1 MGAVNSVRKLTI
13 DSIALLE
20 QLEPNGAELVA
31 KRAVRRRVQQLLQQN
46 WPTCRVLAFGSSES
60 GLGFGG
66 CDVDLGIYFED
77 MDVDAQ
83 GQFSPQERVDLLATA
98 CERLSTAFQVQEFV
112 RNARVPVIKL
122 WDPKR
127 QVACDVCVGGINALL
142 NTALLKY
149 YGRVDPRV
157 RPLVFAIKYWA
168 KQRGIN
174 DSVNGTLSSYGY
186 TLLLIFYLQSHYAE
200 MQLPAVLSL
209 FQDLQSQT
217 KVSMLLERLQSLPTM
232 ELPSTFGTSEF
243 NSVGALLAG
252 FFDFYARRFNME
264 DEVVSIRMGRALS
277 KTTKWSHPVSWRLSI
292 EDPFELAHDVGRV
305 IFHRK
310 GQDLIRS
317 EFKRASDLLSGG
329 HRLGD
334 VCVPDETTWNIM
346 STCYICRG
354 RDHVTRDCGQL
365 VRQRLTPGGGSNTML
380 PVHFSDCWY
389 CGEYGHY
396 KAECPMLFFR
406 DIPRPVEVAKADNIS
421 AAEVTSE
428 SGSVPLVGFAPP
440 SPPIAIPL
448 HANRLDA
455 VQKPRICIEPAIMS
469 VRRNVRLR
477 REYLYRKGLEG
488 KERALYDH
496 KQQLKEAIRSG
507 KAIPTELRSVES
519 KLRQEMEYDD
529 EAHEKPLNHIDDE
542 YKNAG
547 MFDPK
552 IAITTSRDPSSRLKQ
567 FAQEIRLI
575 FPNAIRLNRGA
586 HTIGDLVESARSN
599 DFTDLLLV
607 TETRGEPDGLVV
619 CHLPYG
625 PTAYFSLSN
634 TVLRHDI
641 EDRATISEAYPHLI
655 INQFETPL
663 GKRVANILKHL
674 FPVPKPDAK
683 RVITLSNDNDF
694 VSFRHHVFK
703 VTGREVELQECGPR
717 FELQLYQVKL
727 GTLDQK
733 EAENEWVLRP
743 YMNSAKKRRVL

>member
-1 MGAVNSVRKLTI
+1 MGAANSVRKLTI

-264 DEVVSIRMGRALS
+264 DEV
-277 KTTKWSHPVSWRLSI
+277 
-292 EDPFELAHDVGRV
+292 
-305 IFHRK
+305 
-310 GQDLIRS
+310 
-317 EFKRASDLLSGG
+317 
-329 HRLGD
+329 
-334 VCVPDETTWNIM
+334 
-346 STCYICRG
+346 
-354 RDHVTRDCGQL
+354 
-365 VRQRLTPGGGSNTML
+365 
-380 PVHFSDCWY
+380 
-389 CGEYGHY
+389 
-396 KAECPMLFFR
+396 AECPMLFFR
-406 DIPRPVEVAKADNIS
+406 DIPCPVEVAKADDIS

-428 SGSVPLVGFAPP
+428 SGSVPLVGFAPH
-440 SPPIAIPL
+440 SPPIAIPVPPAPKTISPRACKERPWERGL
-448 HANRLDA
+448 SPSSSPMLRLSRKKKRA
-455 VQKPRICIEPAIMS
+455 RHGSSSSTSSSSPSSSLNSPSSGQSQSEKRHQQQRYQQQRHEQR
-469 VRRNVRLR
+469 RRNFVLL
-477 REYLYRKGLEG
+477 EPTRKCGG
-488 KERALYDH
+488 NT
-496 KQQLKEAIRSG
+496 RSG
-507 KAIPTELRSVES
+507 RPQVVKVLC
-519 KLRQEMEYDD
+519 
-529 EAHEKPLNHIDDE
+529 
-542 YKNAG
+542 
-547 MFDPK
+547 
-552 IAITTSRDPSSRLKQ
+552 PS
-567 FAQEIRLI
+567 
-575 FPNAIRLNRGA
+575 
-586 HTIGDLVESARSN
+586 
-599 DFTDLLLV
+599 
-607 TETRGEPDGLVV
+607 
-619 CHLPYG
+619 
-625 PTAYFSLSN
+625 
-634 TVLRHDI
+634 
-641 EDRATISEAYPHLI
+641 
-655 INQFETPL
+655 
-663 GKRVANILKHL
+663 
-674 FPVPKPDAK
+674 
-683 RVITLSNDNDF
+683 
-694 VSFRHHVFK
+694 
-703 VTGREVELQECGPR
+703 
-717 FELQLYQVKL
+717 
-727 GTLDQK
+727 
-733 EAENEWVLRP
+733 
-743 YMNSAKKRRVL
+743 

>member
-1 MGAVNSVRKLTI
+1 MGAANSVRKLTI

-292 EDPFELAHDVGRV
+292 EDPFEVAHDVGRV

-334 VCVPDETTWNIM
+334 VCVPDETSWNIM

-365 VRQRLTPGGGSNTML
+365 VRQRLTPGGGSNTVL

-406 DIPRPVEVAKADNIS
+406 DIPCPVEVAKADDIS

-428 SGSVPLVGFAPP
+428 SGSVPLVGFAPH
-440 SPPIAIPL
+440 SPPIAIPVPPAPKTISPRACKERPWERGL
-448 HANRLDA
+448 SPSSSPMLRLSRKKKRA
-455 VQKPRICIEPAIMS
+455 RHGSSSSTSSSSPSSSLNSPSSGQSQSEKRHQQQRYQQQRHEQR
-469 VRRNVRLR
+469 RRNFVLL
-477 REYLYRKGLEG
+477 EPTRKCGG
-488 KERALYDH
+488 NT
-496 KQQLKEAIRSG
+496 RSG
-507 KAIPTELRSVES
+507 RPQVVKVLC
-519 KLRQEMEYDD
+519 
-529 EAHEKPLNHIDDE
+529 
-542 YKNAG
+542 
-547 MFDPK
+547 
-552 IAITTSRDPSSRLKQ
+552 PS
-567 FAQEIRLI
+567 
-575 FPNAIRLNRGA
+575 
-586 HTIGDLVESARSN
+586 
-599 DFTDLLLV
+599 
-607 TETRGEPDGLVV
+607 
-619 CHLPYG
+619 
-625 PTAYFSLSN
+625 
-634 TVLRHDI
+634 
-641 EDRATISEAYPHLI
+641 
-655 INQFETPL
+655 
-663 GKRVANILKHL
+663 
-674 FPVPKPDAK
+674 
-683 RVITLSNDNDF
+683 
-694 VSFRHHVFK
+694 
-703 VTGREVELQECGPR
+703 
-717 FELQLYQVKL
+717 
-727 GTLDQK
+727 
-733 EAENEWVLRP
+733 
-743 YMNSAKKRRVL
+743 

>member
-1 MGAVNSVRKLTI
+1 MGAANSVRKLTI

-292 EDPFELAHDVGRV
+292 EDPFEVAHDVGRV

-317 EFKRASDLLSGG
+317 EFKR
-329 HRLGD
+329 
-334 VCVPDETTWNIM
+334 
-346 STCYICRG
+346 
-354 RDHVTRDCGQL
+354 
-365 VRQRLTPGGGSNTML
+365 GGSNTVL

-406 DIPRPVEVAKADNIS
+406 DIPCPVEVAKADDIS

-428 SGSVPLVGFAPP
+428 
-440 SPPIAIPL
+440 
-448 HANRLDA
+448 
-455 VQKPRICIEPAIMS
+455 
-469 VRRNVRLR
+469 NVRLR

-488 KERALYDH
+488 KERELYDH